1 MGKKNWLLLHYQK
14 PLLNSMSNSSTTCL
28 EVGPMLYRI
37 ILKMDLLSKFNLPIC
52 TLCLQ
57 AHPKVTK
64 MRRNGFLK
72 GVRLS
77 YPILLLPSPR

>member
-1 MGKKNWLLLHYQK
+1 MGKKKLAVITLSKAVAQFYVQQ
-14 PLLNSMSNSSTTCL
+14 LNNLFDSRADVVSYNFEDGS
-28 EVGPMLYRI
+28 
-37 ILKMDLLSKFNLPIC
+37 LSKFNLPIC

>member
-28 EVGPMLYRI
+28 AVGPMLYRI
-37 ILKMDLLSKFNLPIC
+37 ILMDLLSKFNLPIC